1 MFLTPSV
8 FAARMECLLAL
19 LTSHSGC
26 RNCLCWSLKSGAVPL
41 LLTEP
46 AAEASPVPH
55 IVHGYKWT
63 VPTLLRPHALSPLP
77 PTAAEALQPPSGT
90 QAAAPR
96 RVREV
101 TLGARSTS
109 GRWQPMEKPFS
120 SPTHELSEDKVA
132 SYDLSE
138 DVLWHWAFSFSSS
151 VGQLS
156 NTPLQ
161 HTCPPSFPALPL
173 LWGDCPP

>member
-1 MFLTPSV
+1 MLVFEKWSCSTAAHRAYSRGFSCPSHCAWV
-8 FAARMECLLAL
+8 QVNSAHF
-19 LTSHSGC
+19 
-26 RNCLCWSLKSGAVPL
+26 
-41 LLTEP
+41 TE
-46 AAEASPVPH
+46 ATC
-55 IVHGYKWT
+55 I
-63 VPTLLRPHALSPLP
+63 SPLP

-120 SPTHELSEDKVA
+120 SPTHELSEDKVV

-138 DVLWHWAFSFSSS
+138 DVL
-151 VGQLS
+151 
-156 NTPLQ
+156 
-161 HTCPPSFPALPL
+161 
-173 LWGDCPP
+173 